1 MPSRRLNHRRLR
13 RWAIA
18 AAARPEVTALP
29 PLEVE
34 RVCDWVVRK
43 LDRGLALYL
52 QNSRCANHRDVVL
65 GLVDRSY
72 RLRLESPEAGLRWAR
87 AAVEVAEGL
96 RLGRHYA
103 RLEADLRAQAW
114 GNLANTQRILGA
126 FNDAEEAWAESDR
139 HWLGGTADPLLEADL
154 AAKRGSLYFDQK
166 KLPEAT
172 ALVTNAVALR
182 DKLNEPHLAAKA
194 RILLGFVL
202 NRSGDPGSA
211 LEVSSR
217 ASLDLD
223 FGLEPEVGFALVHN
237 ALIYLEADGDL
248 RTALLGSRATRWL
261 YQIAGSPL
269 LQHRA
274 SWMRGRLTL
283 ADGEPDRAVPELEE
297 AKRGF
302 LSLDLPYPAAL
313 AGLEL
318 ALAYARQSEPL
329 KVVRLAHEMYP
340 VFTSL
345 RIPQE
350 AAAVLVLFAK
360 TAKSL
365 HVEAQQIAAW
375 VAQLTPLRRAYE
387 RGEVAAPAAPADLD

>member
-1 MPSRRLNHRRLR
+1 MPSRRLNYRRLN

-52 QNSRCANHRDVVL
+52 QNSTRANHRDVVL
-65 GLVDRSY
+65 GLIERSY
-72 RLRLESPEAGLRWAR
+72 RLRHDSAEAGLRWAQ

-103 RLEADLRAQAW
+103 RLAADLRAQAW
-114 GNLANTQRILGA
+114 GNLANALRIRGSLD
-126 FNDAEEAWAESDR
+126 DAERAWSESDR
-139 HWLGGTADPLLEADL
+139 HWLCGTEDPLLSADL
-154 AAKRGSLYFDQK
+154 NAKRGSFLAHRGRFE
-166 KLPEAT
+166 EAVG
-172 ALVTNAVALR
+172 AVTIAVLLR
-182 DKLNEPHLAAKA
+182 DKLNEPHLAAKSRVQLA
-194 RILLGFVL
+194 FFTNRLGRPADAIEL
-202 NRSGDPGSA
+202 
-211 LEVSSR
+211 SSR
-217 ASLDLD
+217 AAIDLD
-223 FGLEPEVGFALVHN
+223 YALEPEVGFALVHN
-237 ALIYLEADGDL
+237 SLVYLEADGDL

-261 YQIAGSPL
+261 YDLVGSPL

-283 ADGEPDRAVPELEE
+283 EDGEPDRAAPELE
-297 AKRGF
+297 AARRGF
-302 LSLDLPYPAAL
+302 LGLDLPYPAAL
-313 AGLEL
+313 AGLDL

-329 KVVRLAHEMYP
+329 KVIRLAHEMYP
-340 VFTSL
+340 VFTSH
-345 RIPQE
+345 RIPRE

-365 HVEAQQIAAW
+365 HVEAAQIAAW
-375 VAQLTPLRRAYE
+375 VAELTPLRRAYE
-387 RGEVAAPAAPADLD
+387 RGEVAAPAAPSDLD